1 MIYPIKVCELRTIN
15 HHFIISYQNS
25 SITSIPHKYS
35 ATDMSIRPL
44 LWRIAVV
51 LCLLFFA
58 RSSDGQRFAAIGDYG
73 FAGPA
78 ERDVAQLVKS
88 WDPEF
93 IITLGDNNYDVGD
106 SSTIDQN
113 IGQYYH
119 SYIYKYKGR
128 YGPSASTNRFFPSL
142 GNHDYYT
149 RNGEPYRDYFTLPGN
164 GRYYDFVRGD
174 VHLFA
179 LNSDPAEPDGIG
191 VNSVQAHWLQARLA
205 ASTAR
210 WKVVYL
216 HHAPYSSG
224 SHGNTRALQWPF
236 RAWGASVV
244 LAGHD
249 HHYEQITVD
258 SLPYFVNGLGGRSVY
273 RVGPTLLP
281 QSNTVYNGDY
291 GAMLLNATPDSLALQ
306 FFTRRQVLV
315 HTYVLHRP
323 LRPTPTLYP
332 VSPNPLQGDALIEFS
347 VPAPTTV
354 HLRVLNTLGQEV
366 TTLHQG
372 LVRAGWHRFTLPQHS
387 LAAGLYY
394 VQLLGTNFSQVTRVV
409 AL

>member
-1 MIYPIKVCELRTIN
+1 MTYPIKACEVRTVN
-15 HHFIISYQNS
+15 LYFIILTQKS
-25 SITSIPHKYS
+25 SIYSTSHEHIPMIASLRSCFLHL
-35 ATDMSIRPL
+35 MS
-44 LWRIAVV
+44 V
-51 LCLLFFA
+51 LCLCLLTHL
-58 RSSDGQRFAAIGDYG
+58 SIGQRFAAIGDYG

-119 SYIYKYKGR
+119 NYIYKYKGR

-164 GRYYDFVRGD
+164 GRYYDFVRGN
-174 VHLFA
+174 VHFFA
-179 LNSDPAEPDGIG
+179 LNSDPAEPDGITAT
-191 VNSVQAHWLQARLA
+191 STQARWLQAGLA

-224 SHGNTRALQWPF
+224 YHGNTQALQWPF

-249 HHYEQITVD
+249 HHYEQLTVD
-258 SLPYFVNGLGGRSVY
+258 GLPYFVNGLGGRSVY
-273 RVGPTLLP
+273 RVRQTP
-281 QSNTVYNGDY
+281 QPESNTIYNGDY
-291 GAMLLNATPDSLALQ
+291 GAMLLNATPDSLSLQ
-306 FFTRRQVLV
+306 FFSRRQVLV
-315 HTYVLHRP
+315 HSYVLRRP
-323 LRPTPTLYP
+323 LRTEPTLYP
-332 VSPNPLQGDALIEFS
+332 VSPNPLQGDALVEFS
-347 VPAPTTV
+347 VPTPATV
-354 HLRVLNTLGQEV
+354 QLRVLNTLGQEV
-366 TTLHQG
+366 ITLHQG
-372 LVRAGWHRFTLPQHS
+372 LVDAGWHRFTLPHNA

-394 VQLLGTNFSQVTRVV
+394 VQLSGPNFSQVMRVV

>member
-1 MIYPIKVCELRTIN
+1 
-15 HHFIISYQNS
+15 
-25 SITSIPHKYS
+25 
-35 ATDMSIRPL
+35 MSTPFRACFG
-44 LWRIAVV
+44 RVIAV
-51 LCLLFFA
+51 LCLCLFTY
-58 RSSDGQRFAAIGDYG
+58 SSEAQRFAAIGDYG
-73 FAGPA
+73 YAGPA

-164 GRYYDFVRGD
+164 GRYYDFVRGN
-174 VHLFA
+174 VHFFA
-179 LNSDPAEPDGIG
+179 LNSDPAEPNGITAT
-191 VNSVQAHWLQARLA
+191 SAQARWLQAGLA

-224 SHGNTRALQWPF
+224 YHGSTQESQWPF
-236 RAWGASVV
+236 QAWGASVV

-249 HHYEQITVD
+249 HHYEQLTVD
-258 SLPYFVNGLGGRSVY
+258 GLPYFVNGLGGRSVY
-273 RVGPTLLP
+273 RVRQTPLP
-281 QSNTVYNGDY
+281 ESNTVFNGDY
-291 GAMLLNATPDSLALQ
+291 GAMLLNATPDSLSLQ

-315 HTYVLHRP
+315 HTYVLRRP
-323 LRPTPTLYP
+323 LRTEPTLYP
-332 VSPNPLQGDALIEFS
+332 VSPNPFQGDASVEFS
-347 VPAPTTV
+347 VPTPTTV
-354 HLRVLNTLGQEV
+354 QLRVLNTLGQEV
-366 TTLHQG
+366 ATLHQG
-372 LVRAGWHRFTLPQHS
+372 LVGAGWHRFTLPHNS

-394 VQLLGTNFSQVTRVV
+394 VQLSGTGFSQLMRVV